1 MAVDDATPAS
11 RPARPAAIGGS
22 LRSRLGALVERNP
35 QQRVGGADLRSWTFY
50 AAIQVG
56 TTISVPLFVLG
67 GALGQHERFTTLV
80 PAVLLGALIVVLL
93 GCVTG
98 YVGTQARLPTAILV
112 RQTFGEA
119 GAKLVAGIL
128 IVSLFGWFGV
138 QTEMLARSV
147 NALLTS
153 HFGVTVP
160 PLLLTVGAG
169 ALMCTTAAIGF
180 RALGK
185 IAYMAVPLLLA
196 VISVPLWIGLSTR
209 GVSPL
214 LRGAPGAET
223 YTPGMIVSIVSGGY
237 MTGVAIAPD
246 ITRFLR
252 TPRDNAVGVLVSL
265 GIAYPVL
272 LLLAASL
279 AVLFG
284 SGDLIEILNRAG
296 VGLPALA
303 VVVLA
308 TWTSNDKNLYE
319 AALSLSALFPRI
331 ERWKLAASAGVIG
344 TALAA
349 FGIFDYFIT
358 YLIVLGIT
366 ISPVAGVYSVDFLL
380 HRARYAEGHDA
391 EGGAP
396 RLLRPYAFAAW
407 IVGSG
412 VGLMTLDSSSFG
424 FGLFT
429 LTSAPTLD
437 ALLAAALA
445 HLLIQLAVARKRGAP
460 AAIAAR

>member
-1 MAVDDATPAS
+1 MAVEDMIPTIAPPAS
-11 RPARPAAIGGS
+11 ASGGG
-22 LRSRLGALVERNP
+22 LRDRLSALIERNP
-35 QQRVGGADLRSWTFY
+35 QKRVGGADLRPWTFY

-67 GALGQHERFTTLV
+67 GELGQHDRFLTLA
-80 PAVLLGALIVVLL
+80 PAVLAGALIVVLL
-93 GCVTG
+93 GWLTG
-98 YVGTQARLPTAILV
+98 YVGVRARVPTAILV

-147 NALLTS
+147 NALLGS
-153 HFGVTVP
+153 HFGLRIP
-160 PLLLTVGAG
+160 PTPLTIGAG
-169 ALMCTTAAIGF
+169 ALMCTTATIGF

-185 IAYMAVPLLLA
+185 IAYLAVPLLLA
-196 VISVPLWIGLSTR
+196 VISAPLWIGLSAR
-209 GVSPL
+209 GVAPL
-214 LRGAPGAET
+214 LGPAPSGQT
-223 YTPGMIVSIVSGGY
+223 YTPGMIVSIVSGAY

-252 TPRDNAVGVLVSL
+252 TPRDNLLGVFVSL
-265 GIAYPVL
+265 GIAYPIL
-272 LLLAASL
+272 LLLSAAL

-331 ERWKLAASAGVIG
+331 ERWKLAAAAGAIG

-349 FGIFDYFIT
+349 LGIFDYFIT
-358 YLIVLGIT
+358 YLIILGIA
-366 ISPVAGVYSVDFLL
+366 ISPVAGVYSVDFLM
-380 HRARYAEGHDA
+380 HRSRYEDGR
-391 EGGAP
+391 AP

-407 IVGSG
+407 IIGSG
-412 VGLMTLDSSSFG
+412 VGLMTLSAESFG
-424 FGLFT
+424 LGLFT

-437 ALLAAALA
+437 ALLVAALA
-445 HLLIQLAVARKRGAP
+445 HFLIQSSQRPAGKDGAE
-460 AAIAAR
+460 IASA